1 MGSKSN
7 YSAAQ
12 VNEILHAHKNTS
24 IKLFNTATERLKR
37 KVDSLTTKNV
47 VLEKEMVELKS
58 SVQFYSDTIDE
69 RAKTKVSQV

>member
-7 YSAAQ
+7 CSAVQ
-12 VNEILHAHKNTS
+12 VNEILYAHENTS
-24 IKLFNTATERLKR
+24 IKLFDTATERLKR